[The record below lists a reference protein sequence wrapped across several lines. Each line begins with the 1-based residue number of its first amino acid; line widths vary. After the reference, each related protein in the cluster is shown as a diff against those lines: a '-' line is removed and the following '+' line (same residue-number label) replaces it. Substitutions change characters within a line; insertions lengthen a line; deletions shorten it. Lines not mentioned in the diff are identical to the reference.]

1 MHATNTNL
9 HLQHQQQRIIRSSI
23 TSSSPSKLKRRFRWS
38 LFHTHACLVVA
49 IVLLV
54 TFELWISLTH
64 QLIPDLMDRRLP
76 DTDIDRTQAA
86 TAPDDQVRALKFASP
101 AATASEHLRQK
112 ASFQQRRQHGWK
124 PRVVFCDGDADSY
137 LTYTT
142 TSRNES
148 PSALSSLPL
157 SNSNSNNSSKNHVR
171 TVEPL
176 GGPCPYC
183 EHEPDFHVWPFEL
196 AYSEQCTPMVP
207 WQTHFYPVCNSMHEL
222 DLLLEDSSSSND
234 NDNNDEHIR
243 MSLLSMKGSWRS
255 VWEVLGG
262 GEPLENRLPLRYR
275 LHHNITANNTKAG
288 SIPQAVLKMLK
299 FESREFDHESFRYH
313 QVDAQAMERL
323 TASPHIVDSYG
334 FCGQSVLT
342 EWAPIS
348 ARDRVK
354 HKLSS
359 AERLFMGRE
368 LAQALADVHS
378 IDYKNG
384 NNATLT
390 HNDINMANAVVS
402 LDGRLKLND
411 FNIGVLMRWNGS
423 QPCGYPA
430 RFHNPLWKSP
440 EEIRNT
446 TYNNPALSDVYSLGN
461 LLFYIMTKH
470 QPWTHLE
477 PNGAVA
483 GEEVGRRKLK
493 GILPTFPDRFVGTN
507 KTATQAMLYAVLS
520 CYRTNPAERLTA
532 RELAASM
539 DTALKWIRSGYQ
551 APRRD
556 VMHLFE
562 KKHPRQHKR
571 EKHHDRTP
579 SSN

>member
-1 MHATNTNL
+1 VT
-9 HLQHQQQRIIRSSI
+9 
-23 TSSSPSKLKRRFRWS
+23 
-38 LFHTHACLVVA
+38 A
-49 IVLLV
+49 IALLI
-54 TFELWISLTH
+54 TFELWLSLTH
-64 QLIPDLMDRRLP
+64 QLIPDLTDRRLP
-76 DTDIDRTQAA
+76 DKNTDADRNQSAA
-86 TAPDDQVRALKFASP
+86 TLHERVLKISSP
-101 AATASEHLRQK
+101 EATVSKHIRQK
-112 ASFQQRRQHGWK
+112 ASFQQRRQHEWK
-124 PRVVFCDGDADSY
+124 PRVVFCDGDDS
-137 LTYTT
+137 LIYTT
-142 TSRNES
+142 TSRDEAS
-148 PSALSSLPL
+148 SGLSSLAL
-157 SNSNSNNSSKNHVR
+157 YDNNNSSSNNHVR

-222 DLLLEDSSSSND
+222 DLLESSSSSSSSSND
-234 NDNNDEHIR
+234 EDDKDNDDHIR

-359 AERLFMGRE
+359 TERLFMGRE

-477 PNGAVA
+477 PTGAVPS
-483 GEEVGRRKLK
+483 EEVGRRKLK
-493 GILPTFPDRFVGTN
+493 GILPTLPDRFVGTS

-520 CYRTNPAERLTA
+520 CYRTNPVERLTA
-532 RELAASM
+532 SELAAAM
-539 DTALKWIRSGYQ
+539 DTVLHWIRSGVQ

-556 VMHLFE
+556 VMQLFE
-562 KKHPRQHKR
+562 KKHPHQKHKR
-571 EKHHDRTP
+571 ENDRIP
-579 SSN
+579 S